1 MSKFDEVIPRH
12 GTACLKYDF
21 AKARGMP
28 KDALPF
34 WVADMDFKTPSAVID
49 ELIKRS
55 RHGIF
60 GYTDVTDDYL
70 NVVANWFKKRHNWEP
85 NTKNLVVTPGVVYAL
100 STAIRAYTKEG
111 NAVLIS
117 PPVYYPFAGSV
128 RSNKRKLVESPLVL
142 RNGRYEMDFN
152 DFEQKIKGE
161 NVKLFILCSPH
172 NPVGRV
178 WTREELSRIADIC
191 LKYGVIVIAD
201 EIHHD
206 IVRPDVNHT
215 VFASLSPEIEQIT
228 VACTSVSKTFNLA
241 GLQLANIFIENNDLR
256 QRFKDELWAAGYSQP
271 NALGLFAAKAAYE
284 SGEAWLEELLLY
296 LEGNIEFTKDFLKQN
311 FPKVDMIEPEGTYL
325 LWLDFR
331 KYGLTDKDLD
341 DIIIHKCKLWLDS
354 GHIFGAGGSGFQ
366 RINVAC
372 PKSVLKEGL
381 ERLKKCFSR

>member
-34 WVADMDFKTPSAVID
+34 WVADMDFKTPGAVID

-60 GYTDVTDDYL
+60 GYTDITDDYL
-70 NVVANWFKKRHNWEP
+70 NVVANWFKKRHNWKP
-85 NTKNLVVTPGVVYAL
+85 NTKNLIVTPGVVYAL
-100 STAIRAYTKEG
+100 CTAIRSYTKEG
-111 NAVLIS
+111 DGVLIS

-128 RSNKRKLVESPLVL
+128 RSNKRKLVESTLVL

-178 WTREELSRIADIC
+178 WTREELSRVADIC
-191 LKYGVIVIAD
+191 LKHNVIVIAD

-206 IVRPDVNHT
+206 IVRHGVNHT

-228 VACTSVSKTFNLA
+228 VTCTSVSKTFNLA
-241 GLQLANIFIENNDLR
+241 GLQIANIFIENNGLR
-256 QRFKDELWAAGYSQP
+256 QRFKDELCATGYSQP

-284 SGEAWLEELLLY
+284 RG
-296 LEGNIEFTKDFLKQN
+296 
-311 FPKVDMIEPEGTYL
+311 
-325 LWLDFR
+325 
-331 KYGLTDKDLD
+331 
-341 DIIIHKCKLWLDS
+341 
-354 GHIFGAGGSGFQ
+354 
-366 RINVAC
+366 
-372 PKSVLKEGL
+372 
-381 ERLKKCFSR
+381 